1 MQMTT
6 AFWLTDNSLTFS
18 WQISDDCM
26 TAPWRLSNKW
36 LATTW
41 QMPDNYLTISWL
53 FPDILK
59 TYRRLQLMISS
70 GIPCTRQQL
79 ATLVEQ
85 YTSMLHFYVNKL
97 LKKWC
102 SGVATYDNTWDSIT
116 LAPYKYVRCHVIT
129 LVDVNTWRTQLLS
142 WETRH
147 IHKRVLYNRST
158 CCSLRNPNNSE
169 DISVSPKDY
178 CTESLSPSK
187 F

>member
-1 MQMTT
+1 MTT

-26 TAPWRLSNKW
+26 TAPWQLSNKW

-41 QMPDNYLTISWL
+41 QMPNNYLTISWQL
-53 FPDILK
+53 LNNFQTISRQHSYDILK

-147 IHKRVLYNRST
+147 IPYFL
-158 CCSLRNPNNSE
+158 
-169 DISVSPKDY
+169 I
-178 CTESLSPSK
+178 
-187 F
+187 